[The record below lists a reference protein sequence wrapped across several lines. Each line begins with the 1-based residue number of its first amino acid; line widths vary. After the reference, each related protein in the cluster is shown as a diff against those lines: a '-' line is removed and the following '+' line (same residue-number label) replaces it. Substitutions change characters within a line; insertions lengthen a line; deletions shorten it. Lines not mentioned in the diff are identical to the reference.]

1 MSLVAFL
8 PKRWFNDKFTQ
19 FRFAKLDSSQDIVD
33 KLRLDSC
40 TPKDADNI
48 RSDSYLD
55 RYIIT
60 RP

>member
-8 PKRWFNDKFTQ
+8 PKRWSNDKFTQ
-19 FRFAKLDSSQDIVD
+19 FRFAKLDSSQDIAD
-33 KLRLDSC
+33 KLRLDSY

-48 RSDSYLD
+48 RSDNYLD
-55 RYIIT
+55 TYIIT

>member
-8 PKRWFNDKFTQ
+8 PKRCSNDTFTQ

-33 KLRLDSC
+33 KLRLDSY

-48 RSDSYLD
+48 RSDNYLD

-60 RP
+60 GL